1 MFARGGFSFH
11 PARFSAYPA
20 NLPNPIIPTLARPPL
35 TPIIP
40 AHTRYPGVGD
50 VPVFLSDQF
59 PALLSLLFPLHTKFL
74 SATPLFPLLTQKQG
88 GYTPTKMSAR
98 RHFLSLFSQSSHS
111 ALLLFNHL
119 RTLSFFVSNLSPT
132 LPISSALLSQKQG
145 VHPLWSNQSLR
156 SFTSSTSFTSFS
168 SIHRPFT
175 ILLPH
180 LHPSFSLS
188 CHNHPRSGDQLLH
201 HAYRYPNAYGTLLP
215 MRSAPRDS
223 FMKRVLIIEDDRD
236 IVELVRYNLANEGFQ
251 VNAAFDGSSGL
262 STLKKTPPD
271 LLLLDLMLPK
281 MSGLDICREIRKD
294 ESLNRLPVLMLTA
307 RGDEADRVVG
317 LEMGADDY
325 VTKPFSP
332 RELIARVKALL
343 RRAEPPVDS
352 PRVIEI
358 GRLAIDPASYRVSH
372 SGKPV
377 PLSTL
382 EFRLLYYLASR
393 PNRVF
398 TRDQLL
404 DAVWGTD
411 RFVTPR
417 SVDVYV
423 RRLREKI
430 ESDPENPLH
439 LKTVRGAG
447 YLFETRAA

>member
-1 MFARGGFSFH
+1 MR
-11 PARFSAYPA
+11 
-20 NLPNPIIPTLARPPL
+20 RP
-35 TPIIP
+35 
-40 AHTRYPGVGD
+40 H
-50 VPVFLSDQF
+50 
-59 PALLSLLFPLHTKFL
+59 
-74 SATPLFPLLTQKQG
+74 
-88 GYTPTKMSAR
+88 
-98 RHFLSLFSQSSHS
+98 
-111 ALLLFNHL
+111 
-119 RTLSFFVSNLSPT
+119 
-132 LPISSALLSQKQG
+132 
-145 VHPLWSNQSLR
+145 
-156 SFTSSTSFTSFS
+156 TSSITVTLEGS
-168 SIHRPFT
+168 SDSGRPNAFR
-175 ILLPH
+175 I
-180 LHPSFSLS
+180 S
-188 CHNHPRSGDQLLH
+188 R
-201 HAYRYPNAYGTLLP
+201 AYGTL
-215 MRSAPRDS
+215 RTSRRAERATC
-223 FMKRVLIIEDDRD
+223 MKRILIIEDDRD

-251 VNAAFDGSSGL
+251 VQAAFDGTSGL
-262 STLKKTPPD
+262 NTLKKTPPD

-281 MSGLDICREIRKD
+281 VSGLDICREVRRD
-294 ESLNRLPVLMLTA
+294 DSLNRLPILMLTA

-332 RELIARVKALL
+332 RELLARVKALL
-343 RRAEPPVDS
+343 RRAEPPSDS
-352 PRVIEI
+352 PRTIEV
-358 GRLAIDPASYRVSH
+358 GKLAIDPASYRVSH
-372 SGKPV
+372 SGKAV

-430 ESDPENPLH
+430 EGDPENPVH

>member
-1 MFARGGFSFH
+1 METILVVEDDLAVQKALRRLFEAEDYAVDVKPDGQAGLEAFH
-11 PARFSAYPA
+11 A
-20 NLPNPIIPTLARPPL
+20 ARP
-35 TPIIP
+35 
-40 AHTRYPGVGD
+40 
-50 VPVFLSDQF
+50 
-59 PALLSLLFPLHTKFL
+59 
-74 SATPLFPLLTQKQG
+74 
-88 GYTPTKMSAR
+88 
-98 RHFLSLFSQSSHS
+98 
-111 ALLLFNHL
+111 
-119 RTLSFFVSNLSPT
+119 
-132 LPISSALLSQKQG
+132 
-145 VHPLWSNQSLR
+145 
-156 SFTSSTSFTSFS
+156 
-168 SIHRPFT
+168 
-175 ILLPH
+175 
-180 LHPSFSLS
+180 
-188 CHNHPRSGDQLLH
+188 
-201 HAYRYPNAYGTLLP
+201 
-215 MRSAPRDS
+215 
-223 FMKRVLIIEDDRD
+223 
-236 IVELVRYNLANEGFQ
+236 
-251 VNAAFDGSSGL
+251 AAVV
-262 STLKKTPPD
+262 
-271 LLLLDLMLPK
+271 LDLRLP
-281 MSGLDICREIRKD
+281 GLPGHDVCREIKKRAP
-294 ESLNRLPVLMLTA
+294 SLPIIVLSAKT
-307 RGDEADRVVG
+307 DVADKVLL

-343 RRAEPPVDS
+343 RRAEPPADA
-352 PRVIEI
+352 PRIIEI

>member
-1 MFARGGFSFH
+1 MSLQI
-11 PARFSAYPA
+11 PKEPNTD
-20 NLPNPIIPTLARPPL
+20 NL
-35 TPIIP
+35 
-40 AHTRYPGVGD
+40 D
-50 VPVFLSDQF
+50 
-59 PALLSLLFPLHTKFL
+59 
-74 SATPLFPLLTQKQG
+74 
-88 GYTPTKMSAR
+88 
-98 RHFLSLFSQSSHS
+98 
-111 ALLLFNHL
+111 
-119 RTLSFFVSNLSPT
+119 
-132 LPISSALLSQKQG
+132 
-145 VHPLWSNQSLR
+145 
-156 SFTSSTSFTSFS
+156 
-168 SIHRPFT
+168 
-175 ILLPH
+175 
-180 LHPSFSLS
+180 
-188 CHNHPRSGDQLLH
+188 
-201 HAYRYPNAYGTLLP
+201 AYRNTPPYGTLP
-215 MRSAPRDS
+215 PNGRPVRTAA
-223 FMKRVLIIEDDRD
+223 MKRILIIEDDRD

-251 VNAAFDGSSGL
+251 VQAASDGSSGL
-262 STLKKTPPD
+262 SALKKNPPD

-281 MSGLDICREIRKD
+281 ISGLDICREIRRD
-294 ESLNRLPVLMLTA
+294 ESLNRLPILMLTA

-332 RELIARVKALL
+332 RELLARVKALL
-343 RRAEPPVDS
+343 RRAEPPTDS

-358 GRLAIDPASYRVSH
+358 DKLAIDPASYRVSQ
-372 SGKPV
+372 SGKAV

-430 ESDPENPLH
+430 EPDPENPMH

>member
-1 MFARGGFSFH
+1 MRD
-11 PARFSAYPA
+11 
-20 NLPNPIIPTLARPPL
+20 
-35 TPIIP
+35 IP
-40 AHTRYPGVGD
+40 ASR
-50 VPVFLSDQF
+50 VPPKLKPSTVLRNV
-59 PALLSLLFPLHTKFL
+59 PADR
-74 SATPLFPLLTQKQG
+74 TPPDA
-88 GYTPTKMSAR
+88 YR
-98 RHFLSLFSQSSHS
+98 
-111 ALLLFNHL
+111 
-119 RTLSFFVSNLSPT
+119 
-132 LPISSALLSQKQG
+132 ISS
-145 VHPLWSNQSLR
+145 
-156 SFTSSTSFTSFS
+156 
-168 SIHRPFT
+168 
-175 ILLPH
+175 
-180 LHPSFSLS
+180 
-188 CHNHPRSGDQLLH
+188 
-201 HAYRYPNAYGTLLP
+201 AYGTL
-215 MRSAPRDS
+215 RTSRRTERATC
-223 FMKRVLIIEDDRD
+223 MKRVLIIEDDKD

-262 STLKKTPPD
+262 NSLKKSPPD
-271 LLLLDLMLPK
+271 ILLLDLMLPK
-281 MSGLDICREIRKD
+281 LSGLDICREVRRD
-294 ESLNRLPVLMLTA
+294 DSLNRLPILMLTA
-307 RGDEADRVVG
+307 RGEEADRVVG

-332 RELIARVKALL
+332 RELLARVKALL
-343 RRAEPPVDS
+343 RRAEPPADS
-352 PRVIEI
+352 PRTIEI
-358 GRLAIDPASYRVSH
+358 GKLAIDPASYRVSH

-430 ESDPENPLH
+430 ETDPENPNH